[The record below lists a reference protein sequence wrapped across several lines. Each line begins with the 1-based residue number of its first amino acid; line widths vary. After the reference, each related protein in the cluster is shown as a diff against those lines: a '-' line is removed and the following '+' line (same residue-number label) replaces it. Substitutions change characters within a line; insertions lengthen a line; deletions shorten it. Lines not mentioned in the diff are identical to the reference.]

1 MNRAS
6 LCLYVL
12 RDLGKQMHV
21 YVQLCLHKSC
31 AGGYRQYLAYPAV
44 PCYYLTKGR
53 HCKQRVPISCGM
65 RAVRCHQSFW
75 RRQHTEVHSIWHQTC
90 TQSLEAGGE
99 EEMPLLAG
107 KCAVNVIKSGYSMM
121 LYSKI
126 GIYHYWVLYIACFCA

>member
-21 YVQLCLHKSC
+21 YVQQCPHKSC

-44 PCYYLTKGR
+44 PCYYLTKVR

-65 RAVRCHQSFW
+65 RAVRRLLNASGFGAAQRYTAIGAKLAHY
-75 RRQHTEVHSIWHQTC
+75 VLK
-90 TQSLEAGGE
+90 LEGKRSCLC
-99 EEMPLLAG
+99 LLVSAFNG
-107 KCAVNVIKSGYSMM
+107 INSGYSMM
-121 LYSKI
+121 L
-126 GIYHYWVLYIACFCA
+126 